1 METYFTRLLEKPL
14 IARITERRK
23 IVVLY
28 GARQTGKTW
37 LSKKVINKT
46 GWRWLE
52 LNGDDPE
59 DQDLLIRPS
68 MIRLAELTAGYDAV
82 FLDEAQRMPEIKI
95 MVKRLYDSNT
105 DRPILITGSSSTG
118 IGESIGEPLT
128 GRTRTY
134 TLYPISVGE
143 YALSEGQLSAERHLE
158 TLLILGGYPE
168 LFRIENRLE
177 KINQLKELTAS
188 YLYKDILE
196 LSNVKYRRKIRD
208 LLRHLAYQVG
218 NEVSYSELATNLGL
232 STDTVISYIDL
243 LEKGFVVFRLGPWSR
258 NLRKEITKKQKVYF
272 FDNGIRNAL
281 INDFKHLE
289 FRNDQGAL
297 WENFLISER
306 IKRNAY
312 KNSHVESWFWR
323 LQTGAEIDY
332 LEHADELISA
342 FEFKWGTKRIKAPKS
357 FSEAYPAHEFTTVTK
372 DNWFDF
378 VC

>member
-1 METYFTRLLEKPL
+1 METYFTRLLEKEL
-14 IARITERRK
+14 VNKITEKRK

-28 GARQTGKTW
+28 GPRQTGKTW
-37 LSKKVINKT
+37 LSKRIIEET

-52 LNGDDPE
+52 LNGDNPE
-59 DQDLLIRPS
+59 DQDLLIRPT
-68 MIRLAELTAGYDAV
+68 MNRLTDITGGYDAI
-82 FLDEAQRMPEIKI
+82 FLDEAQRIPEIGI
-95 MVKRLYDSNT
+95 TVKRLYDTNPE
-105 DRPILITGSSSTG
+105 RPILITGSSS
-118 IGESIGEPLT
+118 IGKSISEALT

-143 YALSEGQLSAERHLE
+143 IALSEGPLSAERHLE
-158 TLLILGGYPE
+158 TFLVLGSYPE
-168 LFRIENRLE
+168 LFNLENRME
-177 KINQLKELTAS
+177 KISQLKELTAS
-188 YLYKDILE
+188 YLYKDMLE
-196 LSNVKYRRKIRD
+196 LSSIKNHRKIRD
-208 LLRHLAYQVG
+208 LLRLLAYQVG
-218 NEVSYSELATNLGL
+218 SEVSYTELATKLGL